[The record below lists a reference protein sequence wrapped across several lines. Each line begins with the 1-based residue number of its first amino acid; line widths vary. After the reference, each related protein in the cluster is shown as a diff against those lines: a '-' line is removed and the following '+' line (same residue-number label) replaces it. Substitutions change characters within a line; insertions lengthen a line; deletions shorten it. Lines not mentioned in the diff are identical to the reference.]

1 MVWGYAFGGSIT
13 TPETQEPDLDE
24 QLYPGGFKVAE
35 AAQGGR
41 IEWEIYD
48 VTIKDIHVWILQYV
62 TIKEY

>member
-1 MVWGYAFGGSIT
+1 MLLGDQSQPQTLA
-13 TPETQEPDLDE
+13 QEPDLDE